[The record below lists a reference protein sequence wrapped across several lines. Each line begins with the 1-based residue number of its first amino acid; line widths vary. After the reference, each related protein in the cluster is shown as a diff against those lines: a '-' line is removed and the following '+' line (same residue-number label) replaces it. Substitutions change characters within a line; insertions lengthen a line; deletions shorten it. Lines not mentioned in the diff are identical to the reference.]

1 MKSKKLISFL
11 CAAAMTASTFA
22 SLAVTASAAATPAW
36 SFDGSSTDGWS
47 GSVTP
52 TVATDEGSTD
62 SYLDFLAGT
71 STKCNDVTFA
81 LPAAAQLSDDYVL
94 EYDAFIHTSNGMGRL
109 AQYTQLAFT
118 GANPVQDSQNY
129 GGTYA
134 EEAASAFD
142 LVDNKC
148 DDHTTWNASDENGWG
163 YVGDI
168 VSSITNRIELMGNMV
183 INNDG
188 ANAPSMNDGNAQIG
202 DSKWVRV
209 RNEVK
214 DGKAKVTIAD
224 SNGTIVDGEEF
235 AVSATKLTQIKMT
248 FGRADTTHFIT
259 TTPANIKLD
268 NIKVYDGIAGTPAFS
283 TSDLRKSPIVATP
296 IPAPEK
302 VAGPAPKFY
311 APESAENVYTAN
323 FNSEA
328 VKTLASVETTAQDPV
343 QVTNGMKV
351 QVGNRPEGA
360 DAKTYASIVKV
371 ADGDNA
377 LRLAADNFST
387 NGRGP
392 VVSLD
397 NNIDLSD
404 MTSGSAVMS
413 FAVYLSKTD
422 TNGIE
427 RLFLFDNTTNVD
439 GNGCARDVVAV
450 ITTEDIQNED
460 ESYKYTA
467 GEANIGI
474 HVEPEQWHTI
484 AVVATAGDSPVR
496 LFVDGKYEADGALSP
511 ALKLDMV
518 GTGEGNKTA
527 VTHLP
532 MIGIENTKAYNKDSG
547 EGGTVYSTA
556 LIDNVLT
563 YFVQGDLR
571 AKNLPQTDG
580 EEPTPA
586 PATPEPIAK
595 VNMTVT
601 EDGETATVKMTS
613 DIDTEA
619 DLIKASYDAGGKLV
633 NVDVKPVTLVA
644 GTELTETVAN
654 TVKGD
659 KIMLWNSVK
668 KMAPL
673 AASYTITQGAAQATA
688 APVVTPTPE
697 VTEAPSEAPTEA
709 PSTEPSTAP
718 STAPSTEPST
728 APSTA
733 PSTEPSTAPSTAPS
747 TEPSTAPSTAP
758 STEPSTE
765 PTAAPTPEPVVPYAA
780 GTLTYDEDGDTAMFV
795 GKGSVDNISITNG
808 DAAKGNSTKVERVT
822 STVNNYRRANAIK
835 FPNGFQA
842 TGNVKITF
850 DYLVNGRMSDIY
862 IVGEDKD
869 MGGAKSGAE
878 ILSKNIL
885 GLVTNKD
892 NIAINSGSDAATANL
907 NVMAGW
913 AHVEAVVNT
922 TAKTTS
928 LKIYNYKANNNYAN
942 ETPVFTNDALA
953 FKDNTITGVA
963 GLYIAGTNGMD
974 ACFDNI
980 CMTPDEGYVTPI
992 KVTTEGATV
1001 DKPFVKAAD
1010 VITITPTVAEG
1021 KKVTA
1026 VKVNGTAIQT
1036 TTVGEGDEAQ
1046 QVYQYT
1052 VKAED
1057 TAVAVTAE
1065 FARADVTEV
1074 TIAST
1079 NANVQKGYTG
1089 TYAATVKAGTVTLTG
1104 DDAKVTWGV
1113 KAAEGAGAAT
1123 ACTATISNEGVLTV
1137 PADHA
1142 EGKIVVTATITK
1154 DVTAAAGDTN
1164 TVVGTFDVT
1173 VIGEPVYQVV
1183 ADSEMTHGTVSFK
1196 VGENAATSVKQS
1208 ETLEI
1213 VPAPAAGYSTSKV
1226 EYILTSAL
1234 TGETPVWSEV
1244 TAAEGKYTVAG
1255 TALTGNIT
1263 VKVTY
1268 AAIEYNVVNG
1278 FTEANG
1284 NSLAIKVGDTAVTKA
1299 TVGQDVVVVPTIAQG
1314 YKLKTLTYTEDGEGK
1329 TPVSII
1335 GNTFK
1340 MPAANVTIN
1349 AEFEAFNGVYYKE
1362 DFEGETHTF
1371 TTSHTD
1377 NIVVMTDADTV
1388 PAGAKNA
1395 TKFLNIVPRNGGEV
1409 NIKSPSLNISDTVK
1423 FSADIRLDAGTK
1435 DKNEA
1440 FALIGEN
1447 NSTTWL
1453 SSAKQIL
1460 SITCLDTG
1468 NGYGKLQIND
1478 ADVTYTMKDRTYGS
1492 GKGLTDAKYQ
1502 STGWLKV
1509 EATINFSTKK
1519 VNLKLSTIETTPATI
1534 VDQEYD
1540 FKNDAATSLEQI
1552 FMQASKSYGSASIDN
1567 ISITAPWYTA
1577 E

>member
-580 EEPTPA
+580 EEPTPG

-595 VNMTVT
+595 VNMAVT
-601 EDGETATVKMTS
+601 ENGETATVKMTS

-644 GTELTETVAN
+644 GTELTETVAD

-718 STAPSTEPST
+718 STEPST

-758 STEPSTE
+758 STEP
-765 PTAAPTPEPVVPYAA
+765 TAAPTPEPVVPYAA
-780 GTLTYDEDGDTAMFV
+780 GTETYDADNAKAIFSDFNRCKTSVSDVDLGGNTSKYEYMEQNEAGVGGLKYIPYGADYNLDGDAV
-795 GKGSVDNISITNG
+795 
-808 DAAKGNSTKVERVT
+808 KV
-822 STVNNYRRANAIK
+822 S
-835 FPNGFQA
+835 
-842 TGNVKITF
+842 F
-850 DYLVNGRMSDIY
+850 DYIIPVRGIH
-862 IVGEDKD
+862 
-869 MGGAKSGAE
+869 
-878 ILSKNIL
+878 LSL
-885 GLVTNKD
+885 RGD
-892 NIAINSGSDAATANL
+892 DAGTADRNENDSKRIFTATANRD
-907 NVMAGW
+907 NQVVIKSGGDSATVDTAIAGTDVTTKW
-913 AHVEAVVNT
+913 YHIEAVVNN
-922 TAKTTS
+922 TAKTFAI
-928 LKIYNYKANNNYAN
+928 KVYDYKANNNYASA
-942 ETPVFTNDALA
+942 TPLYENNALS
-953 FKDNTITGVA
+953 FRDKTVTGVRGFDVYKGA
-963 GLYIAGTNGMD
+963 DAKIGVDNVYLYDETYVAPIA
-974 ACFDNI
+974 
-980 CMTPDEGYVTPI
+980 VTA
-992 KVTTEGATV
+992 TGATV
-1001 DKPFVKAAD
+1001 SKPAALKDD
-1010 VITITPTVAEG
+1010 VITITPTVPAG
-1021 KKVTA
+1021 QKVTA
-1026 VKVNGTAIQT
+1026 VKVNGTAIAAN
-1036 TTVGEGDEAQ
+1036 EGA
-1046 QVYQYT
+1046 YTYT
-1052 VKAED
+1052 VLGTED
-1057 TAVAVTAE
+1057 AIAVTAE
-1065 FARADVTEV
+1065 FGRADATAVEISGADNV
-1074 TIAST
+1074 AIADGTST
-1079 NANVQKGYTG
+1079 YT
-1089 TYAATVKAGTVTLTG
+1089 ATVKAGTATVDGT
-1104 DDAKVTWGV
+1104 VTWSV
-1113 KAAEGAGAAT
+1113 AAADGAAALDAGT
-1123 ACTATISNEGVLTV
+1123 TISNTGVLTIASTQAATTV
-1137 PADHA
+1137 VITATTKKDVTNA
-1142 EGKIVVTATITK
+1142 EDTAVVTATKNVSLMAEAVYNVTK
-1154 DVTAAAGDTN
+1154 GAETNGTFTVSAATATAADTI
-1164 TVVGTFDVT
+1164 TV
-1173 VIGEPVYQVV
+1173 
-1183 ADSEMTHGTVSFK
+1183 
-1196 VGENAATSVKQS
+1196 
-1208 ETLEI
+1208 
-1213 VPAPAAGYSTSKV
+1213 VPAPASGYRVKEVSYTV
-1226 EYILTSAL
+1226 
-1234 TGETPVWSEV
+1234 GETK
-1244 TAAEGKYTVAG
+1244 T
-1255 TALTGNIT
+1255 
-1263 VKVTY
+1263 
-1268 AAIEYNVVNG
+1268 VVNAVNNAYTFTG
-1278 FTEANG
+1278 LSGDATVDVEFEAITYTITNGYTEANG
-1284 NSLAIKVGDTAVTKA
+1284 NSIAIDKTTA
-1299 TVGQDVVVVPTIAQG
+1299 TVGQDVTITPTIAQG
-1314 YKLKTLTYTEDGEGK
+1314 YKLTALTYTADGGEAVAI
-1329 TPVSII
+1329 TN
-1335 GNTFK
+1335 NTFK
-1340 MPAANVTIN
+1340 MPAANVTVNATVEEVQPIN
-1349 AEFEAFNGVYYKE
+1349 YTNDCSTLDGWTKLDGTLTAEEAGYVSQIYTGSGSRNSYFAFNNEITSVSNGVMKVSFKYWGEKDTFTANRSEAQIALFKQGITPQQNKAVDVGNNIWGVYCNVT
-1362 DFEGETHTF
+1362 D
-1371 TTSHTD
+1371 TTGNNNRYPQEWAVNTNTACAFANDACTYPENTNVIEFKKATWYTVDIYVDLTNHKMSYAVTNASGGAVKSEYNLTLAE
-1377 NIVVMTDADTV
+1377 NITGVGGISVLA
-1388 PAGAKNA
+1388 
-1395 TKFLNIVPRNGGEV
+1395 PRNGGKYG
-1409 NIKSPSLNISDTVK
+1409 ID
-1423 FSADIRLDAGTK
+1423 DIAVV
-1435 DKNEA
+1435 
-1440 FALIGEN
+1440 
-1447 NSTTWL
+1447 
-1453 SSAKQIL
+1453 
-1460 SITCLDTG
+1460 
-1468 NGYGKLQIND
+1468 Y
-1478 ADVTYTMKDRTYGS
+1478 
-1492 GKGLTDAKYQ
+1492 
-1502 STGWLKV
+1502 
-1509 EATINFSTKK
+1509 
-1519 VNLKLSTIETTPATI
+1519 PAT
-1534 VDQEYD
+1534 
-1540 FKNDAATSLEQI
+1540 
-1552 FMQASKSYGSASIDN
+1552 MP
-1567 ISITAPWYTA
+1567 TAPATT